1 MGTTVAVLGGG
12 GSGMMMAADL
22 TLRGHE
28 VRLWEDSRYF
38 SENLSAVND
47 AGGIELT
54 GAATT
59 GFAPVSLLTSSL
71 TEAVSGAAV
80 ILIAALTERHALI
93 SAALAPLITDG
104 QTVCFSAGNGSSVGL
119 KRLLERQSGKAA
131 DRKAEYEA
139 KTPVVGEMSGN
150 IYPCRVIAPAKLV
163 CAFAY
168 KPKAVA
174 AFPARDT
181 ARLIA
186 AFESVY
192 TFVPAKNVLAALLN
206 SPNISIHLAGSLLN
220 ACGIDR
226 NPGFLLYT
234 DGLSPHVLQV
244 ATAVEA
250 EKVAVLDALGW
261 PAVTH
266 VPMLTQVAEYGSYP
280 EFDLFRSLAGPSS
293 LAHRYV
299 TEDAFFGQRILISL
313 ADTLG
318 IEVPVNTAL
327 VRLAGVV
334 NSTDYLAKGATLAT
348 LGCHARTPED
358 IAAYFETG
366 LNKPYESKRF
376 SDTGV
381 DEVHIKTSGRQ
392 AEGT

>member
-1 MGTTVAVLGGG
+1 MGTTRVAVLGGG
-12 GSGMMMAADL
+12 GTGMMMAADL
-22 TLRGHE
+22 SLRGHE
-28 VRLWEDSRYF
+28 VRLWEDTAYF
-38 SENLSAVND
+38 SENLSAVAA
-47 AGGIELT
+47 AGGIEVT
-54 GAATT
+54 GAAIT

-80 ILIAALTERHALI
+80 ILIAALTERHAQI
-93 SAALAPLITDG
+93 STALAPLITGG
-104 QTVCFSAGNGSSVGL
+104 QAVCFSAGNGSSIDL
-119 KRLLERQSGKAA
+119 KRLLERRSGKDAGSE
-131 DRKAEYEA
+131 AEYDAE
-139 KTPVVGEMSGN
+139 TPVGEMSGN
-150 IYPCRVIAPAKLV
+150 IYPCRVTGPAKLV

-181 ARLIA
+181 TRLIA
-186 AFESVY
+186 AFEGVY
-192 TFVPAKNVLAALLN
+192 EFSSAKNVLAALLN

-244 ATAVEA
+244 AAAVEA
-250 EKVAVLDALGW
+250 EKVSVLDALGW

-266 VPMLTQVAEYGSYP
+266 VPMLKQVACYGSYP

-299 TEDAFFGQRILISL
+299 TEDAFYGQRILLSL

-318 IEVPVNTAL
+318 IKVPVNKAL

-334 NSTDYLAKGATLAT
+334 NSTDYFATGATLKT
-348 LGCHARTPED
+348 LGCQAQSPEG

-366 LNKPYESKRF
+366 VNTVHVHEEQNP
-376 SDTGV
+376 TGV
-381 DEVHIKTSGRQ
+381 DASHTDSERY
-392 AEGT
+392 A